1 MRIRGRIKQLEQGV
15 MGGTFNTY
23 ETISRLTA
31 YVAAYRLAQ
40 DPKTMQNANTWY
52 SGSNFIWN
60 EMKKQRGG
68 VANAQDFARILIDD
82 TFGDYSKI
90 NRPMIMRGAGSIFF
104 LFQTYIS
111 QMFGL
116 LRRLMVGQ
124 GNAQSTAM
132 GRKMFARIML
142 MLFLTG
148 GLMGL
153 PGADDLD
160 FLYRMTRKM
169 QGVNQDMR
177 TVMREALVDLTG
189 PKMTEAIMNGSIEA
203 FGNVNVQR
211 RLSLG
216 EVPGSGQARALIT
229 ALGFPTG
236 AKAEEF
242 LGAPGAI
249 FFQSGREIID
259 IFGRQGKGAF
269 ADMDLYMA
277 AAPTFI
283 KNAYRAAY
291 KYPQQGYV
299 DTRRGTLLTADLN
312 GFDLLM
318 QGIGFTPTK
327 ISKAREVLY
336 YERQVDSK
344 YQGKTKAFNAQI
356 KNAFRDMYIGYN
368 LTNNKALGDAAQL
381 KILEIMREIQ
391 KFNNDVDSNYTYV
404 PDISRLRNEGIM
416 QANFNLR
423 TLKSNKKT
431 FKDKQELTEQ
441 FGVTMN

>member
-1 MRIRGRIKQLEQGV
+1 
-15 MGGTFNTY
+15 
-23 ETISRLTA
+23 
-31 YVAAYRLAQ
+31 
-40 DPKTMQNANTWY
+40 
-52 SGSNFIWN
+52 
-60 EMKKQRGG
+60 
-68 VANAQDFARILIDD
+68 
-82 TFGDYSKI
+82 
-90 NRPMIMRGAGSIFF
+90 
-104 LFQTYIS
+104 
-111 QMFGL
+111 
-116 LRRLMVGQ
+116 MVGQ

-169 QGVNQDMR
+169 QGVDQDMR

-203 FGNVNVQR
+203 FGNINVQR

-236 AKAEEF
+236 AKVEQF
-242 LGAPGAI
+242 LGAPGAV

-259 IFGRQGKGAF
+259 IINKDGLSAF

-336 YERQVDSK
+336 YERLVDSK
-344 YQGKTKAFNAQI
+344 YQGTTKAFNAQI

-368 LTNNKALGDAAQL
+368 LTNNKAMADAAQL

-391 KFNNDVDSNYTYV
+391 KFNGDVDSNYTYV
-404 PDISRLRNEGIM
+404 PDISRLRKEGIL

-423 TLKSNKKT
+423 ALKSNKKT
-431 FKDKQELTEQ
+431 FKDKQELTNQ

>member
-1 MRIRGRIKQLEQGV
+1 
-15 MGGTFNTY
+15 
-23 ETISRLTA
+23 
-31 YVAAYRLAQ
+31 
-40 DPKTMQNANTWY
+40 
-52 SGSNFIWN
+52 
-60 EMKKQRGG
+60 
-68 VANAQDFARILIDD
+68 
-82 TFGDYSKI
+82 
-90 NRPMIMRGAGSIFF
+90 
-104 LFQTYIS
+104 
-111 QMFGL
+111 MFGL
-116 LRRLMVGQ
+116 LRRLLVGQ

-142 MLFLTG
+142 LLFLTG

-169 QGVNQDMR
+169 GGVDEDLR

-216 EVPGSGQARALIT
+216 EVPGSGQARAILS
-229 ALGFPTG
+229 AFGMPTG
-236 AKAEEF
+236 ARAEEF
-242 LGAPGAI
+242 LGAPGAV
-249 FFQSGREIID
+249 FFQSGREIFD
-259 IFGRQGKGAF
+259 IINRQGLLNA
-269 ADMDLYMA
+269 ATDMDLYMA
-277 AAPTFI
+277 AAPTFV

-299 DTRRGTLLTADLN
+299 DTRRGTLITADLN

-327 ISKAREVLY
+327 ISKARNILY
-336 YERQVDSK
+336 YEKQIDSK
-344 YQGKTKAFNAQI
+344 YQGKTKSFNAQI
-356 KNAFRDMYIGYN
+356 KTAFRDMYIGYN

-381 KILEIMREIQ
+381 KIFEIMREIQ

-404 PDISRLRNEGIM
+404 PDISRLRNEGIL

-423 TLKSNKKT
+423 ALKSNKKT

>member
-1 MRIRGRIKQLEQGV
+1 M
-15 MGGTFNTY
+15 
-23 ETISRLTA
+23 
-31 YVAAYRLAQ
+31 
-40 DPKTMQNANTWY
+40 
-52 SGSNFIWN
+52 
-60 EMKKQRGG
+60 
-68 VANAQDFARILIDD
+68 ANAQDFARILIDD

-169 QGVNQDMR
+169 QGVDQDMR
-177 TVMREALVDLTG
+177 MVMREALVDLTG

-236 AKAEEF
+236 AKVEQF
-242 LGAPGAI
+242 LGAPGAV
-249 FFQSGREIID
+249 FFQSGREIYD
-259 IFGRQGKGAF
+259 IISTEGKGAF
-269 ADMDLYMA
+269 ADMDLYIA

-336 YERQVDSK
+336 YERLVDSK
-344 YQGKTKAFNAQI
+344 YQGETKAFNAQI
-356 KNAFRDMYIGYN
+356 KNAFRDMHIGYRI
-368 LTNNKALGDAAQL
+368 TDDKAMGDAAQL

-391 KFNNDVDSNYTYV
+391 KFNSDVDSNYTYV
-404 PDISRLRNEGIM
+404 PDISRLRKEGIL

-431 FKDKQELTEQ
+431 FRKKQELPDQ